1 MPNIES
7 AIKRVRTSENANVK
21 NSSQTSAMRTAIKK
35 FEDAVASGADNVDAL
50 YKEAVKA
57 IDMAESKGLI
67 HKNKANRD
75 KSRLS
80 KKSLNKRIGFGR
92 FFYLSRTKTNDLP
105 ACFALVFLLIDFLT
119 TALCAKRIVENLIL
133 FRFVPF

>member
-1 MPNIES
+1 MYYPFLLKKNPNKRLLRKKTCHVHI

-80 KKSLNKRIGFGR
+80 KKI
-92 FFYLSRTKTNDLP
+92 
-105 ACFALVFLLIDFLT
+105 
-119 TALCAKRIVENLIL
+119 AK
-133 FRFVPF
+133 

>member
-1 MPNIES
+1 
-7 AIKRVRTSENANVK
+7 
-21 NSSQTSAMRTAIKK
+21 MRTAVKK
-35 FEDAVASGADNVDAL
+35 FEDAVASGAENVDAL

-80 KKSLNKRIGFGR
+80 KKI
-92 FFYLSRTKTNDLP
+92 
-105 ACFALVFLLIDFLT
+105 
-119 TALCAKRIVENLIL
+119 AK
-133 FRFVPF
+133 